1 MGVDQIHSNT
11 HTGRQST
18 VVTASKSKA
27 ATNKSS
33 AGKSST
39 KIVPLADR
47 LVVRNV
53 QQEETLASGL
63 VIPDTAK
70 EKPQQ
75 AEVVA
80 VGPGRVDDN
89 GKRVPMEIAVGDIVV
104 YAKYSGNEIKLG
116 QEEYLILSEKDVLA
130 KIQK

>member
-1 MGVDQIHSNT
+1 M
-11 HTGRQST
+11 
-18 VVTASKSKA
+18 VTTK
-27 ATNKSS
+27 
-33 AGKSST
+33 T
-39 KIVPLADR
+39 KIIPLADR
-47 LVVRNV
+47 LVVKNI
-53 QQEETLASGL
+53 QQEEVLASGI

-75 AEVVA
+75 AEVLA

-89 GKRVPMEIAVGDIVV
+89 GNRVPMEIAVGDIIV
-104 YAKYSGNEIKLG
+104 YAKYSGNEIKID

>member
-1 MGVDQIHSNT
+1 
-11 HTGRQST
+11 

-27 ATNKSS
+27 ATSK
-33 AGKSST
+33 AST
-39 KIVPLADR
+39 GKIVPLADR
-47 LVVRNV
+47 LVVKNV

-89 GKRVPMEIAVGDIVV
+89 GKRVPMEIKTGDIVV
-104 YAKYSGNEIKLG
+104 YAKYSGNEIKID

>member
-1 MGVDQIHSNT
+1 MVA
-11 HTGRQST
+11 
-18 VVTASKSKA
+18 ASKSKA
-27 ATNKSS
+27 ATSK
-33 AGKSST
+33 AST

-47 LVVRNV
+47 LVVKNV
-53 QQEETLASGL
+53 EQEETLASGL

-89 GKRVPMEIAVGDIVV
+89 GKRVAMEIKVGDIIV
-104 YAKYSGNEIKLG
+104 YAKYSGNEIKVD

>member
-1 MGVDQIHSNT
+1 LIVA
-11 HTGRQST
+11 
-18 VVTASKSKA
+18 VASKS
-27 ATNKSS
+27 
-33 AGKSST
+33 

-47 LVVRNV
+47 LVVKNV

-75 AEVVA
+75 AEVIA

-89 GKRVPMEIAVGDIVV
+89 GKRVPMEINVGDIVV
-104 YAKYSGNEIKLG
+104 YAKYSGNEIKLD

-130 KIQK
+130 KIEK